1 MAESASEKTE
11 EPSSRRLQE
20 AREDGN
26 VAKSQ
31 DLIASVSLCGAILLM
46 KIFGTDIMGDFRVL
60 TSRFLGESF
69 GENPTRADGLLE
81 MTAFA
86 ARQFVSASLPLMVG
100 VTSITLVVIICQ
112 VGFSLTLKP
121 LKPNFGKLNPIKGAK
136 QFVDMRAGMRLVMS
150 LGKLFLIAGVSIY
163 VVSVRVVDI
172 TKLSGMGA
180 AQLFFASCDL
190 VFELAMILSILL
202 LTMAVLDFAY
212 QKWQRIKDLRMT
224 KQEVKEEMKNM
235 DGDPMI
241 KQRRQRVARQLAM
254 QRVSADVP
262 GADVVVTNPTHYA
275 IALKYDPKT
284 MAAPRVV
291 AKGADFLA
299 MRIRQIAIA
308 NDIPLVERRELAQAM
323 YRTVEVGQE
332 LPGEYY
338 AAVAEI
344 LAYVYRMSGNKRTA

>member
-1 MAESASEKTE
+1 MAETAGEKTE

-31 DLIASVSLCGAILLM
+31 DLIASVSLCGAIILM
-46 KIFGTDIMGDFRVL
+46 KIFGTGIMGDFRVL

-69 GENPTRADGLLE
+69 GENPTRADGLKS
-81 MTAFA
+81 MIMFA
-86 ARQFVSASLPLMVG
+86 VRQFLAASLPLMVG
-100 VTSITLVVIICQ
+100 VTAITLLVIISQ
-112 VGFSLTLKP
+112 VGFSLTFKP

-136 QFVDMRAGMRLVMS
+136 QFVDMRAAMRFIMS
-150 LGKLFLIAGVSIY
+150 LGKLFLIAGVSIFII
-163 VVSVRVVDI
+163 SNRVIDI
-172 TKLSGMGA
+172 TKMIDMGA

-190 VFELAMILSILL
+190 VFELAMILSALL
-202 LTMAVLDFAY
+202 LFMALIDYAY

-224 KQEVKEEMKNM
+224 KQEVKDEMKNM

-254 QRVSADVP
+254 QRVSVDVP
-262 GADVVVTNPTHYA
+262 GADVIVTNPTHYA

-284 MAAPRVV
+284 MTAPRVV

-323 YRTVEVGQE
+323 YRTIEVGQE

-338 AAVAEI
+338 TAVAEI
-344 LAYVYRMSGNKRTA
+344 LAYVYRMSGKKRTA